1 MKISPKKYAQALF
14 LSLKGKNKEESIEII
29 DKFIKL
35 LAKHHQLGISR
46 KIIFHLDKLY
56 QSTGLS
62 WPVVFQS
69 VHKLSESNKKIVIN
83 FLKTKAKGAEIDWQ
97 EELRSDLLGG
107 FVLRYQD
114 KIYDAS
120 FKTRLNNFNKE
131 INK

>member
-14 LSLKGKNKEESIEII
+14 LSLKDKSNEESIEVINR
-29 DKFIKL
+29 FVEL
-35 LAKHHQLGISR
+35 LKDHHQLGASR
-46 KIIFHLDKLY
+46 KIVFYLDKLY

-62 WPVVFQS
+62 WPVTIQS
-69 VHKLSESNKKIVIN
+69 AHKLSSDNKKIIIN
-83 FLKTKAKGAEIDWQ
+83 FLKNKAKGAELDLQ
-97 EELRSDLLGG
+97 EEIKPELLAGII
-107 FVLRYQD
+107 LRYQD

>member
-14 LSLKGKNKEESIEII
+14 LSLKDKSNEESIEVINR
-29 DKFIKL
+29 FVEL
-35 LAKHHQLGISR
+35 LKDHHQLGASR
-46 KIIFHLDKLY
+46 KIVFYLDKLY

-62 WPVVFQS
+62 WPVTIQS
-69 VHKLSESNKKIVIN
+69 AHKLSSDNKKIIID
-83 FLKTKAKGAEIDWQ
+83 FLKNKAKGAELDLQ
-97 EELRSDLLGG
+97 EEIRSELLGG
-107 FVLRYQD
+107 IILRYQD